1 VSGPR
6 HLFLIDG
13 SGFIFRAF
21 HALPPLTRPD
31 GTPVGAVFGFT
42 QMILKLLEE
51 TDADAVAVVF
61 DAGRETFRNEIYPDY
76 KANRPPPP
84 DDLIPQFTLV
94 REATRAFNVPA
105 VELAGFEADDLI
117 ATYARLAAEAGA
129 KVTIVSADKD
139 LMQLVGGKVSMM
151 DPIKTRR
158 IGPEEVRE
166 RFGVTPEKVVE
177 VQALAGDST
186 DNVPGVPGIGV
197 KTAAELIN
205 VYGDVE
211 TLLSHLEE
219 IKQPKRRE
227 TLKENADKA
236 RLSRELV
243 RLRDDVP
250 VPVPLDALGV
260 RKIEPEV
267 LLHFL
272 REQDF
277 KKLIARLES
286 KFAAGTP
293 AAARGK
299 VQPVAAAYELVQT
312 AERLED
318 WIARAH
324 KAGVVAVDTETT
336 SLDAMQAELV
346 GVSLALVAGQACY
359 VPLAH
364 KEPGGNPGLDL
375 GGLEEKPHAVLK
387 QMPLDRAL
395 ALLKPLLEDESVLK
409 VGHNIKYDMLVL
421 SRLGI
426 DVAPVDDTMVL
437 SYVLEGAK
445 HGHGMDELAQ
455 LYLGHKTI
463 TFAEVAGT
471 GKAKVTFDLV
481 PLDRARDYAAEDADV
496 TLRLHHILKPRLVE
510 DSAATVYETM
520 ERPLIPVLVS
530 MERAGILV
538 DRDELKALSR
548 DFAKRLGAL
557 EDEIYCLAGHEFTVG
572 SPKQLGEVLFEA
584 RPAPTPPGPTSW
596 SSFPPRGTS
605 CRRACST
612 GANCRSSRAPMP
624 TRCWSRSIPRRAA
637 CTRAMRWP
645 PPPRGGSRPPI
656 RTCRTSPSAP
666 RRGARSA
673 APSWRRRAAS
683 SCRSTIR
690 RSSCG

>member
-1 VSGPR
+1 
-6 HLFLIDG
+6 
-13 SGFIFRAF
+13 
-21 HALPPLTRPD
+21 
-31 GTPVGAVFGFT
+31 
-42 QMILKLLEE
+42 MILKLLEE

-84 DDLIPQFTLV
+84 DDLIPQFALV

-105 VELAGFEADDLI
+105 VELRGFEADDLI

-129 KVTIVSADKD
+129 EVTIVSADKD

-166 RFGVTPEKVVE
+166 RFGVDPEKVVE

-205 VYGDVE
+205 AYGDLE
-211 TLLSHLEE
+211 TLLAHASE

-227 TLKENADKA
+227 TLTENADKA

-250 VPVPLDALGV
+250 VPVPLEALAV

-277 KKLIARLES
+277 KKLIARLEP
-286 KFAAGTP
+286 KFAAGAP
-293 AAARGK
+293 AAARAK
-299 VQPVAAAYELVQT
+299 VQPAAAYELVQT
-312 AERLED
+312 AERLEN
-318 WIARAH
+318 WIARARQ
-324 KAGVVAVDTETT
+324 AGLVAVDTETT

-346 GVSLALVAGQACY
+346 GVSLSLEAAQACY
-359 VPLAH
+359 VPLGH
-364 KEPGGNPGLDL
+364 REKERDAGLDL
-375 GGLEEKPHAVLK
+375 DGPKEKPRAALK
-387 QMPLDRAL
+387 QIPLDRAL

-445 HGHGMDELAQ
+445 HGHGMDELAH

-481 PLDRARDYAAEDADV
+481 PLERARDYAAEDA
-496 TLRLHHILKPRLVE
+496 
-510 DSAATVYETM
+510 
-520 ERPLIPVLVS
+520 
-530 MERAGILV
+530 AG
-538 DRDELKALSR
+538 
-548 DFAKRLGAL
+548 G
-557 EDEIYCLAGHEFTVG
+557 
-572 SPKQLGEVLFEA
+572 
-584 RPAPTPPGPTSW
+584 
-596 SSFPPRGTS
+596 
-605 CRRACST
+605 
-612 GANCRSSRAPMP
+612 
-624 TRCWSRSIPRRAA
+624 
-637 CTRAMRWP
+637 
-645 PPPRGGSRPPI
+645 
-656 RTCRTSPSAP
+656 
-666 RRGARSA
+666 
-673 APSWRRRAAS
+673 
-683 SCRSTIR
+683 
-690 RSSCG
+690 